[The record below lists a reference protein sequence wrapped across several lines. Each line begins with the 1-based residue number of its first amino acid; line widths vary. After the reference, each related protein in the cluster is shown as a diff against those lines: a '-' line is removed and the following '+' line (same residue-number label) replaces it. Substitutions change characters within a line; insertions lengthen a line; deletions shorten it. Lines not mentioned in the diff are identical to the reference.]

1 MTIKFASHQRLS
13 MLIHA
18 RSKTGKSTL
27 SSTAPQPI
35 LVLDAEG
42 SWRFIPARQ
51 MYWDPEVGP
60 PPAYDGTWDVCIV
73 SVTKWSTVEM
83 VYRWL
88 TGYDCPFITVVM
100 DSITEIQRRCR
111 ANLKGI
117 EAMRI
122 QDWGVLL
129 SLMDNVIRG
138 YRDLQLLPTSRVR
151 CVVFIAESR
160 PDNASGRMVPYMQG
174 QISISLPYWV
184 DICGY
189 MYSENEI
196 DVNGQPTNEIR
207 KVWVGQHQ
215 NYETGERV
223 QGRLG
228 NYQIIPRPPMN
239 SVGTDITDWM
249 RTVFR
254 MNEPAAAETSTMT
267 VAEIAQAMGGK

>member
-1 MTIKFASHQRLS
+1 MITFAPHQRLS
-13 MLIHA
+13 MLVHA
-18 RSKTGKSTL
+18 RSKVGKSTL

-51 MYWDPEVGP
+51 TFWEPEKGP
-60 PPAYDGTWDVCIV
+60 PPTYDGSWDVCIV
-73 SVTKWSTVEM
+73 SITKWSTVDL

-88 TGYDCPFITVVM
+88 TGRPDLCPFTSLVI

-111 ANLKGI
+111 ANLKGM

-122 QDWGVLL
+122 QDWGTLL
-129 SLMDNVIRG
+129 ALMDNVIRG
-138 YRDLQLLPTSRVR
+138 YRDLTLNPDSSIR

-160 PDNASGRMVPYMQG
+160 ADNNSGRMTPYMQG
-174 QISISLPYWV
+174 QISVSLPYWV

-189 MYSENEI
+189 MFAENEL
-196 DVNGQPTNEIR
+196 DVNGQPTNEVR
-207 KVWVGQHQ
+207 KLWIGQHQ

-228 NYQIIPRPPMN
+228 NYQIIPRPIN
-239 SVGTDITDWM
+239 SVGTCITDWM
-249 RTVFR
+249 KTVFGIR
-254 MNEPAAAETSTMT
+254 DEVPETSILSVADMTETMKGT
-267 VAEIAQAMGGK
+267 N